1 MKKSRLFVLLLVS
14 VLVIGH
20 MAAAE
25 CSALEYC
32 WNLAAPGKTVPA
44 SLQNVMAASIQSI
57 KVGVLD
63 IGNGHFML
71 AGLTTLN
78 NIFSRNEWT
87 GYVTNGN
94 AELRNNVLE
103 VSLHMSSRDNIA
115 VIPGDASTAI
125 MTMVIHMRLDPVT
138 LSGDYSMMFDGAKG
152 TIQFKGAGV
161 NGKVTSV
168 SCN

>member
-1 MKKSRLFVLLLVS
+1 MKKSRLFFLLLAG

-32 WNLAAPGKTVPA
+32 WNLSVPGKTVPA
-44 SLQNVMAASIQSI
+44 SLQNVIADSIPSI
-57 KVGVLD
+57 RVGVLG
-63 IGNGHFML
+63 IGNGHLVL

-78 NIFSRNEWT
+78 NIFSKNEWT
-87 GYVTNGN
+87 VYVTNGN

-115 VIPGDASTAI
+115 VIPGDASTVI
-125 MTMVIHMRLDPVT
+125 MTMVIHMKLDPVT
-138 LSGDYSMMFDGAKG
+138 LSGDYAMMF
-152 TIQFKGAGV
+152 
-161 NGKVTSV
+161 
-168 SCN
+168 